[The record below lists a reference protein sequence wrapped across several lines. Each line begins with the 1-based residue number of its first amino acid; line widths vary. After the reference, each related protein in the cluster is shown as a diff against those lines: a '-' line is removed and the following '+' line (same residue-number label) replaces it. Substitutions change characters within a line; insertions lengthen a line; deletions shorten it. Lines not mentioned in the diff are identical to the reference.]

1 MSLETI
7 ILYVIIAVVLI
18 GIPVF
23 LARKT
28 CQNPMELIFGDRINQ
43 TVFGKKD
50 KAAKKDAKG
59 SEKSARPV
67 RRETNSSKNDLMDL
81 ISHLATYARRNH
93 FRLIVPGTVTSDGKT
108 AVLTALLA
116 TRSMVVGINCFGFG
130 GTVHAEPGDSDWSQ
144 TLNGEKNTFSSP
156 VVKNRKQWEIVQQVL
171 RDVGRQ
177 DVSVEIIGVFTSPS
191 VRLSVSTKANCYT
204 KNGLYEY
211 LKKERFL
218 ADKGLVPK
226 ELESLLEPKVLRA
239 EK

>member
-7 ILYVIIAVVLI
+7 ILYVIIAMVLI

-28 CQNPMELIFGDRINQ
+28 GQNPMELIFGDRINQ
-43 TVFGKKD
+43 TVFGKKEKSD
-50 KAAKKDAKG
+50 KG
-59 SEKSARPV
+59 SEKSVRPAK
-67 RRETNSSKNDLMDL
+67 RETNSSKNDLMDL

-108 AVLTALLA
+108 AVLAALLL

-130 GTVHAEPGDSDWSQ
+130 GTVHAEPGDSDWGQ
-144 TLNGEKNTFSSP
+144 TLNGEKTTFPSP

-177 DVSVEIIGVFTSPS
+177 DVTAEIIGVFTSPS
-191 VRLSVSTKANCYT
+191 VRLSVSSKANCYT

-218 ADKGLVPK
+218 ADRGLVPE
-226 ELESLLEPKVLRA
+226 ELEKVLEPKILRA
-239 EK
+239 NK